1 MCVQEAAHNSI
12 SSSFVRSKYNDHNGP
27 GPSLSVRARIQ
38 LPREVASIRMP
49 LIAQVAQ
56 LAFSSGN
63 WSGCA
68 GPAACCAMHLGFI
81 DPGTWKLA
89 LLAPREEK

>member
-1 MCVQEAAHNSI
+1 MLSI
-12 SSSFVRSKYNDHNGP
+12 
-27 GPSLSVRARIQ
+27 RARIQ
-38 LPREVASIRMP
+38 LLGEVVSVRMP

-68 GPAACCAMHLGFI
+68 GSVACCAMHLGFI
-81 DPGTWKLA
+81 DLGMWKLA
-89 LLAPREEK
+89 SLTPRKVDPSTISPFVLSSSGKYKEPKMASKTI